1 MDRKLSLKNTGCKRC
16 KCSLTLNEFNL
27 KLNLGVT
34 AKERA
39 KKQTVL
45 VTAKI
50 SFPHLPLACK
60 SGKISDAICY
70 DTLIQKIKKF
80 CHDKEF
86 SLIENLGMQL
96 FVLVKKNIFKNCK
109 LYLRIAKQYPLK
121 DLPQSVFE
129 ISDGSRSL

>member
-1 MDRKLSLKNTGCKRC
+1 MDKKHSLKDTGCKKC
-16 KCSLTLNEFNL
+16 KCALILNDLNL

-50 SFPHLPLACK
+50 SFPRLPLACK

-70 DTLIQKIKKF
+70 YTLIQKIKEFCKDKKF
-80 CHDKEF
+80 T
-86 SLIENLGMQL
+86 LIENLGMQL
-96 FVLVKKNIFKNCK
+96 FVLIKKNIFKNCK
-109 LYLRIAKQYPLK
+109 LSLRVAKQYPLK
-121 DLPQSVFE
+121 ELPQSVFE
-129 ISDGSRSL
+129 ISD